1 MPSLDLDQLPADVRT
16 ALEAA
21 LSGAEVTLRRGEEDL
36 GVLTVRP
43 RVLDGEVV
51 EAPRLPPPA
60 VEVPEGVL
68 VVATAMRLSRDVRR
82 RLADSFGRDFLVLD
96 LHEAPESTDVLLVNP
111 VSPQLL
117 EVLRARF
124 PRARVVVTEIEDEVL
139 GVHYSGPVCRMLDAG
154 ASAYLPPRPVVD
166 VVAFVRAH
174 LDGAVAEA
182 LQPASQPHAALPRA
196 GRQLTDWKPSRRRS
210 G

>member
-1 MPSLDLDQLPADVRT
+1 MSRRRRVAPFLDLDQLPVDVRT

-21 LSGAEVTLRRGEEDL
+21 LSGAEVTLRRGEQDL
-36 GVLTVRP
+36 GVLTARP
-43 RVLDGEVV
+43 RVLDGDVV
-51 EAPRLPPPA
+51 EAPRLPPPQ
-60 VEVPEGVL
+60 VEVPEGVC
-68 VVATAMRLSRDVRR
+68 VVATAMRLSRVVRQ

-139 GVHYSGPVCRMLDAG
+139 GVHYSGPVGRMLDAG
-154 ASAYLPPRPVVD
+154 ASAYLPPRPVVE
-166 VVAFVRAH
+166 VVAGVRAH
-174 LDGAVAEA
+174 LEGVVAPVLERA
-182 LQPASQPHAALPRA
+182 GLPRA
-196 GRQLTDWKPSRRRS
+196 GLPGVERQLSD
-210 G
+210 